1 MMRGGSCGTT
11 PGECGGTYEFVGG
24 INIPAKEDLGL
35 NGLTIGDKMAEVYK
49 PNCNV
54 MNGSGRMKTKDRNN
68 KTMIKKHKHK
78 HSRTKKSKTNTKGK
92 K

>member
-24 INIPAKEDLGL
+24 INIPAEEDLGL
-35 NGLTIGDKMAEVYK
+35 NGLTISDKMAEVYK
-49 PNCNV
+49 PDCNV
-54 MNGSGRMKTKDRNN
+54 MNGSGRMKTKARNN
-68 KTMIKKHKHK
+68 KTMVKKQK
-78 HSRTKKSKTNTKGK
+78 HSRTKKCRTNTKGK